1 MPLRALCLLL
11 LAFWLTGCATAF
23 PEPKRPPA
31 QPLTILISIDGFRP
45 DYMTPDA
52 APTLTRLAQ
61 TGVVATKGM
70 RPSFPSITFPNH
82 YSLVTGLRP
91 DHHGIVSNTMEDPAI
106 SETPFTLGNRAAVTD
121 RRWWDEAE
129 PLWVTA
135 EKAGLRTAT
144 MFWPGSEAA
153 IGGVRPS
160 QWAEFDQSLPSA
172 TRVKT
177 LLGWLKDPAMR
188 PGFATLYF
196 DIVDTAGHRFGPD
209 SDETRASVREVDAA
223 IGELLAGLKDLGL
236 ENRVNLV
243 VVADHGM
250 AAVPAGNTIVAD
262 LADPGAARLVYG
274 GATAGFALLPG
285 QEARGEAALLR
296 SHDNMT
302 CWRKRDI
309 PARLAFGKN
318 PRVPA
323 IICMARVGWYITNAE
338 SAAKRRPDT
347 RTTGAHG
354 YDNAAPEMAAL
365 FVAKGPSIREGATAP
380 DMDNVDVYPLLAAL
394 LDIPAK
400 KSDGRLPKGVLK

>member
-1 MPLRALCLLL
+1 
-11 LAFWLTGCATAF
+11 
-23 PEPKRPPA
+23 
-31 QPLTILISIDGFRP
+31 
-45 DYMTPDA
+45 MTPDA

-250 AAVPAGNTIVAD
+250 AAIATDRVIPFDRIAPAGSYRLIETGPYAAVEPMPGQQAALAAALAEPQQHMQCWPKAQVPAQ
-262 LADPGAARLVYG
+262 LLYG
-274 GATAGFALLPG
+274 T
-285 QEARGEAALLR
+285 
-296 SHDNMT
+296 
-302 CWRKRDI
+302 
-309 PARLAFGKN
+309 N
-318 PRVPA
+318 PRAPA
-323 IICMARVGWYITNAE
+323 C
-338 SAAKRRPDT
+338 
-347 RTTGAHG
+347 
-354 YDNAAPEMAAL
+354 L
-365 FVAKGPSIREGATAP
+365 C
-380 DMDNVDVYPLLAAL
+380 LA
-394 LDIPAK
+394 
-400 KSDGRLPKGVLK
+400 